1 MISTEMSRICLGRVQ
16 CPSKMA
22 PYRYENGTI
31 YSLNILA
38 KWLEQALYTGNRRE
52 KNKVQRLEK
61 VKKVVVFL
69 RASPTGTILEFSEA
83 GAQRRPRRKFF
94 QAFQKVPRAEK
105 VKKILGARSKPDK
118 SHYQNLERFQIKTLT
133 KVRKKSRTVLEKVQV
148 QVMLGSSQVRPK
160 IQNESRTEIQNGA
173 RLKPDKNHY
182 KNLARCQIF
191 KLKRLRKGEQLKVRL
206 GQSMLDNKFFQN

>member
-1 MISTEMSRICLGRVQ
+1 MISTEMSRICLRRVQ

-69 RASPTGTILEFSEA
+69 RASPTGTTLEFSEA
-83 GAQRRPRRKFF
+83 GAQRRPRQKKFRHF
-94 QAFQKVPRAEK
+94 WGKTAVKTLLIPAVFSSFLDVKK
-105 VKKILGARSKPDK
+105 VKKQKSEQTKRHWKVKKQKILGPEPGQVRS
-118 SHYQNLERFQIKTLT
+118 
-133 KVRKKSRTVLEKVQV
+133 VQV
-148 QVMLGSSQVRPK
+148 RQ
-160 IQNESRTEIQNGA
+160 
-173 RLKPDKNHY
+173 
-182 KNLARCQIF
+182 
-191 KLKRLRKGEQLKVRL
+191 
-206 GQSMLDNKFFQN
+206 